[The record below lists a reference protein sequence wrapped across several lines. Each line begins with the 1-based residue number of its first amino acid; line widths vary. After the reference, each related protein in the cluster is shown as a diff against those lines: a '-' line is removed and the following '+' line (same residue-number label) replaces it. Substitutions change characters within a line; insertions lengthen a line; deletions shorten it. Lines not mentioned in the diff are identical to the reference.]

1 MSAATAAVAVE
12 ALSLTLG
19 VFRLKKLSFALAR
32 GGILVILGP
41 NGSGK
46 SVTLETI
53 AGFHRPDGGCVLFGG
68 RDVTA
73 LPPER
78 RRVGFV
84 VQNFGLFPHL
94 SVAQN
99 VAIGRRAASAAMAH
113 DARLPAHGDP
123 QALLSYFGIAHLAER
138 APGGLSPGEKQRVA
152 LARAVAS
159 TPDLFLFDEPFSA
172 LDSGTRD
179 QLRQELKSFLR
190 ALAIPAIF
198 VTHDHDDAL
207 ALADT
212 MIMLRDGAVAQSG
225 SAAEIFRKPAN
236 SFVARF
242 VGVQNILPGQ
252 LIAQSDG
259 VFTLAVGERTL
270 RAAGPPNA
278 VNPGASL
285 LLAIRAEDVTLSRA
299 GIASEPPGAVNRLQG
314 RVVGSRTIGPLVA
327 VQIDCGFALKAYL
340 LAPQWQAMKL
350 GPDAPVMAAVAP
362 NAIHLM
368 NE

>member
-53 AGFHRPDGGCVLFGG
+53 AGFHRPEGGRVLFGG

-99 VAIGRRAASAAMAH
+99 VAIGSRAASAAIAH
-113 DARLPAHGDP
+113 DTRLPAHGDP
-123 QALLSYFGIAHLAER
+123 QALLSYFGIAHLADR
-138 APGGLSPGEKQRVA
+138 GPAGLSPGEQQRVA

-159 TPDLFLFDEPFSA
+159 APDLFLFDEPFSA
-172 LDSGTRD
+172 LDTETRD
-179 QLRQELKSFLR
+179 QLREELKSFLR

-198 VTHDHDDAL
+198 VTHDHADAL

-212 MIMLRDGAVAQSG
+212 MIMLRDGAGVQSG

-242 VGVQNILPGQ
+242 VGVENILPGQ

-259 VFTLAVGERTL
+259 VTLAVGECTL
-270 RAAGPPNA
+270 RAAGSPN
-278 VNPGASL
+278 VASPRASV

-299 GIASEPPGAVNRLQG
+299 GVASEPPGAVNRLQG
-314 RVVGSRTIGPLVA
+314 RVVGSRTIGPLAA
-327 VQIDCGFALKAYL
+327 VQVDCGFALKAYL

-350 GPDAPVMAAVAP
+350 GPDAPVVAEVAP

-368 NE
+368 SE